1 MTTLLIFALPQLPVA
16 AVAPLRTLQSSDT
29 MTPPLSSHNNIPTLS
44 CTPLTPRQTSNFKS
58 LTLEENAF
66 KGRLHSRAGVYRA
79 PVG

>member
-58 LTLEENAF
+58 LTLMFVETFTLIRESIEAH
-66 KGRLHSRAGVYRA
+66 R
-79 PVG
+79 